1 MPPVNASTVLIVD
14 DAALIRQRVR
24 RCLTAADLRVV
35 EASDGAEALAIV
47 RANPDIALVVSDVH
61 MPRMDGLQLLEK
73 IRGDESTR
81 DLPFLVLTT
90 ETQAS
95 LVDRARDLR
104 VQGWLL
110 KPLRPDLLLVVV
122 KKLITPADTGE
133 IAREGAL

>member
-81 DLPFLVLTT
+81 RRRKL
-90 ETQAS
+90 AS
-95 LVDRARDLR
+95 STARATCVSRGGCSSPCGR
-104 VQGWLL
+104 
-110 KPLRPDLLLVVV
+110 
-122 KKLITPADTGE
+122 TSSSSS
-133 IAREGAL
+133 